1 MNTYFFFHET
11 MFEISIMQSD
21 TTVVYIAIVF
31 FKKNSYYNSY
41 TWSKNITLTV
51 K

>member
-1 MNTYFFFHET
+1 MNIYFFFHET

-31 FKKNSYYNSY
+31 FKK
-41 TWSKNITLTV
+41 TAIIITILGQKTLH
-51 K
+51 